1 MIFFE
6 FTIDDIIIH
15 TRIVLITPY
24 DLCSTIRDAVI
35 AFIIRP
41 TGAKKNS
48 AVSNSISFFRPWSLD
63 SDCLQCYLFK
73 WILMHPVT
81 YKVT

>member
-41 TGAKKNS
+41 TGAKKK
-48 AVSNSISFFRPWSLD
+48 ISSFKFHFFSRPWSLD

>member
-24 DLCSTIRDAVI
+24 DLCSTIRYAVI

-41 TGAKKNS
+41 TGAKKNQQFQ
-48 AVSNSISFFRPWSLD
+48 IPFLF
-63 SDCLQCYLFK
+63 SD
-73 WILMHPVT
+73 HGV
-81 YKVT
+81 

>member
-48 AVSNSISFFRPWSLD
+48 AVSNSIFF
-63 SDCLQCYLFK
+63 SDHGVSIVIAYNVIFSNGS
-73 WILMHPVT
+73 
-81 YKVT
+81 